1 MEGIC
6 ALIIVSVVAMIALAM
21 SAARIDNEIVRSK
34 YDRTNKS
41 WNWD

>member
-6 ALIIVSVVAMIALAM
+6 ALIIVSVVAMIALVM
-21 SAARIDNEIVRSK
+21 NAARIDNEIVRSK
-34 YDRTNKS
+34 YDRTGIP